1 MSTEEQNID
10 YFLLTFAVNCKSKC
24 MWRKIG
30 ISLSFISTGVLKP
43 ERKKNILVAYYSGA
57 SYLFEIRKNVSSRK
71 HVSCCLQ
78 PSSHYCK
85 STSSHCTLCHLLP
98 KNIPNSCLMTLATW
112 SSFVSAVGTFE

>member
-1 MSTEEQNID
+1 MSTEEQNVD

-43 ERKKNILVAYYSGA
+43 ERKKNIHLTYYSGA
-57 SYLFEIRKNVSSRK
+57 SYLFEMRKNVSSRR

-78 PSSHYCK
+78 PSSHYLE
-85 STSSHCTLCHLLP
+85 STSLHCTLCHLLS
-98 KNIPNSCLMTLATW
+98 KNLPNSCLMTFGNMEFFHFSCW
-112 SSFVSAVGTFE
+112 HI